1 MDPSVPPF
9 GSSRRNKGKGKK
21 TNPPPPPAGARGS
34 STQEGAPTLSPI
46 FMPAGPPSLK
56 RPRSDTIT
64 SLPPI
69 DERYLRNAPPSAYFL
84 NLFHKI
90 NQDQQIGATTTSKE
104 NVVMIEMI
112 YQIHK
117 DYRTAI
123 DALREQIEA
132 LTEEVSTLKNA
143 TPRPDTPTPIP
154 FPLPATAPE
163 RSAVPDSRPVALST
177 AAPHKSWATVARKG
191 RKEKTTMA
199 ARAANAP
206 AKTTTNNRPQ
216 LKKGLTA
223 RERRLIVKREGGPL
237 PTTALDLRDD
247 INLALAV
254 TYIQTVS
261 LRGNTVTLTTMESVK
276 ATSHNSKVGTFL
288 HLIPGTVS
296 VHLDTPVSHILVHGT
311 PTSKS
316 LAEIANE
323 LTTFNSGLSLTSQPR
338 WLTTDDARA
347 GKTAS
352 TVVISITGPRASD
365 YVGKRLAAFSSTYR
379 TERRLRFNSHT
390 QCSKCQGYGHHCNR
404 CANPVSCRWCAS
416 PHPTGNHTCPTA
428 TCRIRGRPCSHTI
441 LRCVNCQG
449 PHDAH
454 TTQCPSHPKVA
465 QDENPEGEEEEMT
478 T

>member
-1 MDPSVPPF
+1 MDPSGPPF

-21 TNPPPPPAGARGS
+21 TNPPPTPAGARSS

-56 RPRSDTIT
+56 RPISNTIT
-64 SLPPI
+64 SLPHI
-69 DERYLRNAPPSAYFL
+69 DERYLRNAPPRAYFL

-90 NQDQQIGATTTSKE
+90 NQDQEIGATTASKE

-123 DALREQIEA
+123 DALSEQIEA
-132 LTEEVSTLKNA
+132 LTEEVGTLKDA

-154 FPLPATAPE
+154 FTLPATAP
-163 RSAVPDSRPVALST
+163 SRPSAPDANPLT
-177 AAPHKSWATVARKG
+177 LPAAAPPKSWATVARKG

-199 ARAANAP
+199 ARAAQAP
-206 AKTTTNNRPQ
+206 ARPNPNNRSH

-223 RERRLIVKREGGPL
+223 RERRLIIKREGEPL
-237 PTTALDLRDD
+237 PTSALDLRDD
-247 INLALAV
+247 INLPLAA
-254 TYIQTVS
+254 TYVQTVS
-261 LRGNTVTLTTMESVK
+261 IRGNMVTLTTMESIK
-276 ATSHNSKVGTFL
+276 STSLNSKVGSFL

-296 VHLDTPVSHILVHGT
+296 VLLDTPVSHVLVHGI

-316 LAEIANE
+316 LVEIATE
-323 LTTFNSGLSLTSQPR
+323 LTTFKTGLSLTGQPR

-347 GKTAS
+347 GKSAS
-352 TVVISITGPRASD
+352 TVVITITGPRASD

-390 QCSKCQGYGHHCNR
+390 QCSNCHGYGHH
-404 CANPVSCRWCAS
+404 
-416 PHPTGNHTCPTA
+416 NH
-428 TCRIRGRPCSHTI
+428 
-441 LRCVNCQG
+441 
-449 PHDAH
+449 
-454 TTQCPSHPKVA
+454 K
-465 QDENPEGEEEEMT
+465 
-478 T
+478 

>member
-21 TNPPPPPAGARGS
+21 ANPPPTPAGARSS

-56 RPRSDTIT
+56 RPRSNTIT
-64 SLPPI
+64 SLPHI
-69 DERYLRNAPPSAYFL
+69 DERYLRNAPPRAYFL

-90 NQDQQIGATTTSKE
+90 NQDQVIGATTASKE
-104 NVVMIEMI
+104 NVVMIKMM

-123 DALREQIEA
+123 DALSEQIEA

-143 TPRPDTPTPIP
+143 PARPDTPTTIP

-163 RSAVPDSRPVALST
+163 PSAVPDSRPVALPR
-177 AAPHKSWATVARKG
+177 AAPHKSSATVARKS

-206 AKTTTNNRPQ
+206 AKSTTNNRPH
-216 LKKGLTA
+216 LKKGLTT

-247 INLALAV
+247 INLALVA
-254 TYIQTVS
+254 TYVQTVF

-276 ATSHNSKVGTFL
+276 ATSLNMKVGTFL

-296 VHLDTPVSHILVHGT
+296 VDLDTHVSHILVHGI

-323 LTTFNSGLSLTSQPR
+323 LTTFHSGLSLTSQPR
-338 WLTTDDARA
+338 WLTTDDAIVM
-347 GKTAS
+347 S
-352 TVVISITGPRASD
+352 
-365 YVGKRLAAFSSTYR
+365 
-379 TERRLRFNSHT
+379 
-390 QCSKCQGYGHHCNR
+390 CGYETNAVDR
-404 CANPVSCRWCAS
+404 
-416 PHPTGNHTCPTA
+416 
-428 TCRIRGRPCSHTI
+428 
-441 LRCVNCQG
+441 
-449 PHDAH
+449 
-454 TTQCPSHPKVA
+454 
-465 QDENPEGEEEEMT
+465 
-478 T
+478 